1 MEKYFRNFD
10 FDFEGYLLQ
19 QNGEGRGG
27 TPYKHRQGR
36 LQFRKVTMQRLFSIV
51 LTHSEKVLFLLQE
64 YHSIIV
70 SYFKFLSK
78 IFNGEQVPVVC

>member
-1 MEKYFRNFD
+1 MINIQITYGKEFRNFD

-36 LQFRKVTMQRLFSIV
+36 LQFL
-51 LTHSEKVLFLLQE
+51 
-64 YHSIIV
+64 
-70 SYFKFLSK
+70 
-78 IFNGEQVPVVC
+78 